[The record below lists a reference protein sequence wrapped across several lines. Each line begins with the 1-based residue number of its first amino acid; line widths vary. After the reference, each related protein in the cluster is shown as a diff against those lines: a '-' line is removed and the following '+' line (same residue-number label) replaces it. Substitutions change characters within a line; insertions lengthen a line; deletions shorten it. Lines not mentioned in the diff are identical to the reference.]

1 MTFLKKKRLWLGV
14 VAVVL
19 PLVTLLALQF
29 SWLSRLEQ
37 TSAIADRAA
46 LSNYISA
53 VTSEVEFFY
62 RSKAERALNIPDEI
76 VRSPDG
82 RLAPFLRKKQL
93 EGVDSVFIARYSAE
107 ERAWDNLVLF
117 DPASGEPDL
126 APSVER
132 LSAINVAL
140 APWEMLANKGAVL
153 TAHPLTVDEKDR
165 NNRII
170 LNAISDDACRIV
182 GIAGLVIDQTFF
194 EEQVLP
200 DAIERSLPEF
210 FDDAARRSLVIIARD
225 RSGEA
230 VIGPSLEFDHEE
242 QVIDALTF
250 VFSDWTLAL
259 GTTEATVEQW
269 ARTNFILNLS
279 LTALLAILLTAG
291 VVFALRTASREVRLS
306 QMKSDFVSNV
316 SHELRTPLASIRLFG
331 ELLRRGRQES
341 VQKSREYGEYI
352 ENESQRLTQLINNIL
367 DISKIE
373 SGAKSYQPAPTR
385 LDEVVAKLVE
395 TLSVS
400 LGHQGVEIAYEAP
413 PEPLPM
419 IDVDAD
425 AIRQALANLIDNAV
439 KYSASHPQITVR
451 LERAESTLL
460 LSVEDRGVGI
470 SKEEQGKIF
479 DRFHRVGD
487 SLVHDVKGS
496 GLGLSI
502 VQHVVEAHQG
512 QISVT
517 SEPGAGSRFTIRLP
531 LSVEAASAQ
540 RVDPHPQL
548 GEV

>member
-1 MTFLKKKRLWLGV
+1 MRFLKKKRLWFGV
-14 VAVVL
+14 VAVVV
-19 PLVTLLALQF
+19 PLVILLALQF

-62 RSKAERALNIPDEI
+62 SSKAERSLNIPDEI
-76 VRSPDG
+76 VRAPQE

-93 EGVDSVFIARYSAE
+93 EGIDSVFVARYSAE
-107 ERAWDNLVLF
+107 ERAWDDLVLF
-117 DPASGEPDL
+117 DPGSGERDL

-140 APWEMLANKGAVL
+140 APWEMLANRGAVL

-182 GIAGLVIDQTFF
+182 GIAGLVIDQRYF
-194 EEQVLP
+194 EEIVLP
-200 DAIERSLPEF
+200 SAIERSLPEF
-210 FDDAARRSLVIIARD
+210 FDDAARRNLVIIARD

-259 GTTEATVEQW
+259 GTTDATVEQW

-279 LTALLAILLTAG
+279 LTALLAVLLTAG

-331 ELLRRGRQES
+331 ELLRRGRDDAA
-341 VQKSREYGEYI
+341 QKSRQYGEYI

-367 DISKIE
+367 DVSKIE
-373 SGAKSYQPAPTR
+373 SGVKSYEVAPTQ

-395 TLSVS
+395 TLGVS
-400 LGHQGVEIAYEAP
+400 LGHQGVAITYLP
-413 PEPLPM
+413 PEEPLPS
-419 IDVDAD
+419 IDVDVD

-439 KYSASHPQITVR
+439 KYSAGRPHIVVR
-451 LERAESTLL
+451 LERGESSLK

-470 SKEEQGKIF
+470 SPDEQQKIF

-502 VQHVVEAHQG
+502 VQHVVEAHHG
-512 QISVT
+512 QISVE
-517 SEPGAGSRFTIRLP
+517 SEPGVGSRFTIRLP
-531 LSVEAASAQ
+531 LADPEDASIQLEPRA
-540 RVDPHPQL
+540 RL
-548 GEV
+548 GEA